1 MTSSFL
7 STGAGAAQPGSEA
20 ATPRAGAGVLLTVNP
35 AMGFSFNAPRKSESF
50 RHNFRP
56 FLSAL
61 GLRIS
66 FGTVGA
72 IEPTIGDTPATK
84 NTPAAKG
91 ARMSQSIL
99 KLNPSEVNADG
110 ESWACV
116 EVEPNE
122 QGLITAKSRVEVI
135 HTKEPNDFTPK
146 RAREPLVLIVWRK
159 GNPVRIEAIRQW
171 CMQYYRIQ
179 ESATFYRHVFL

>member
-1 MTSSFL
+1 MTSSYL
-7 STGAGAAQPGSEA
+7 STGAGDGHAAASP
-20 ATPRAGAGVLLTVNP
+20 PRPGAGVLLTVNP
-35 AMGFSFNAPRKSESF
+35 TMGFSFNAPRKSETF
-50 RHNFRP
+50 KHNFRP

-66 FGTVGA
+66 YGTVGA
-72 IEPTIGDTPATK
+72 IEPTIGDTPASK
-84 NTPAAKG
+84 GTPAAKG

-122 QGLITAKSRVEVI
+122 QGLLTAKTRVEVI
-135 HTKEPNDFTPK
+135 HTKAPNDFTPT

-159 GNPVRIEAIRQW
+159 ANPVRIEPIRQW